1 MEDDFDLYDRVG
13 EWTELK
19 LEIVKKYAESFQG
32 ALKNL
37 NFKTIYIDGFC
48 NSGEAI
54 SKKTS
59 EKIDGSALRALKV
72 TPPFHEY
79 HFVDLEE
86 KRVHHLQSLVSSETN
101 AYFHIGNSNKVLPA
115 KVFPKFH
122 YDKYERIFCLL
133 DPYKLTL
140 DWDVVKAA
148 GKSKITDVLINFPV
162 LDMNRNVLWSN
173 NESISDNNREKMNR
187 FWGDDSWKG
196 IVYSEENDL
205 FGPVTVRNE
214 KPVQKILEAYAD
226 RLKTVAGFAEVA
238 KPLPMR
244 NSVNAI
250 VYYLIFATQKSLA
263 IKIINSIMK
272 KYRK

>member
-1 MEDDFDLYDRVG
+1 M
-13 EWTELK
+13 
-19 LEIVKKYAESFQG
+19 
-32 ALKNL
+32 
-37 NFKTIYIDGFC
+37 
-48 NSGEAI
+48 
-54 SKKTS
+54 
-59 EKIDGSALRALKV
+59 
-72 TPPFHEY
+72 
-79 HFVDLEE
+79 DLEE
-86 KRVHHLQSLVSSETN
+86 KRVHHLQSLVSSEVN
-101 AYFHIGNSNKVLPA
+101 AHFHIGNSNEVLPS

-122 YDKYERIFCLL
+122 YDRYERIFCLL

-140 DWDVVKAA
+140 DWDVVRAA

-173 NESISDNNREKMNR
+173 SEGISGNNREKMNR
-187 FWGDDSWKG
+187 FWGNDSWKE

-205 FGPVTVRNE
+205 FGPVTVKNE
-214 KPVQKILEAYAD
+214 KPMHKILEAYSN
-226 RLKTVAGFAEVA
+226 RLKTIAGFAEVA

>member
-1 MEDDFDLYDRVG
+1 MSDDFDLYDRVG

-32 ALKNL
+32 ALKNS

-86 KRVHHLQSLVSSETN
+86 KRVHHLQSLVSSEVN
-101 AYFHIGNSNKVLPA
+101 AHFHIGNSNEVLPL

-122 YDKYERIFCLL
+122 YDRYERIFCLL

-140 DWDVVKAA
+140 DWDVVRAA

-173 NESISDNNREKMNR
+173 SEGISGNNREKMNR
-187 FWGDDSWKG
+187 FWGNDSWKEV
-196 IVYSEENDL
+196 VYSEEQGLFDSRTVKND
-205 FGPVTVRNE
+205 
-214 KPVQKILEAYAD
+214 KSAQKILEAYSN
-226 RLKTVAGFAEVA
+226 RLKNRRRFCRSG
-238 KPLPMR
+238 
-244 NSVNAI
+244 
-250 VYYLIFATQKSLA
+250 
-263 IKIINSIMK
+263 
-272 KYRK
+272 